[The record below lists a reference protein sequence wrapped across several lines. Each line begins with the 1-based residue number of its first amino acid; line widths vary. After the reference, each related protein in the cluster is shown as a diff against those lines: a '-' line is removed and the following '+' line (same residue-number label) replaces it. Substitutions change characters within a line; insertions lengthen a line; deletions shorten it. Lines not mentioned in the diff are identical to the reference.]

1 MGKASVSSFLV
12 VLLNVAWYI
21 VALAMVLAI
30 GLAGVSAF
38 HDIGNGQSGG
48 RGTEIDIPVS
58 FSVDAKVLPVSAP
71 SLGIEGAQIEH
82 VRGSLKFSP
91 PPGASLVAP
100 ALLGLAIMLALV
112 LFVLGQLRAVFRTLR
127 DRRPFVPANAAR
139 IRWIAF
145 AVIAGE
151 IARAAGCV
159 FRELPC
165 DDPLLRQRP
174 ALRRPAGRERPHDR
188 SWVDH
193 SRDRGSLQDGN
204 PPGRRPVT
212 DDLREQMAIR
222 VKLDHLLL
230 DRRLTLTELADRIGI
245 TIANLSVLKTNK
257 AKAFDPPR
265 AVCREL
271 TVSRDRRWT
280 AKRLELRFR
289 LWPIP
294 AVRIRTHER
303 TRT

>member
-1 MGKASVSSFLV
+1 MGKVSVSSFLV

-58 FSVDAKVLPVSAP
+58 FRVDAKVLPVSAP

-100 ALLGLAIMLALV
+100 ALFGLAIMLALV

-127 DRRPFVPANAAR
+127 DGRPFVPANAAR

-151 IARAAGCV
+151 IGRTAIVYSSNSHVMTHFSANGLRFDARPDLNVLTIVHGLIILAIAEV
-159 FRELPC
+159 FRTGTRLDE
-165 DDPLLRQRP
+165 DQ
-174 ALRRPAGRERPHDR
+174 
-188 SWVDH
+188 
-193 SRDRGSLQDGN
+193 SL
-204 PPGRRPVT
+204 
-212 DDLREQMAIR
+212 
-222 VKLDHLLL
+222 
-230 DRRLTLTELADRIGI
+230 
-245 TIANLSVLKTNK
+245 TI
-257 AKAFDPPR
+257 
-265 AVCREL
+265 
-271 TVSRDRRWT
+271 
-280 AKRLELRFR
+280 
-289 LWPIP
+289 
-294 AVRIRTHER
+294 
-303 TRT
+303 